1 MKYYTYILQSETHET
16 FYYGH
21 CEDLE
26 KRISQHN
33 KGKVRYTKG
42 RMPWK
47 LHYFEVFE
55 SRSEAMKREKYF
67 KSIDGYLFLKD
78 KGII

>member
-1 MKYYTYILQSETHET
+1 MKFYAYILQSESHET

-21 CEDLE
+21 CEDIE
-26 KRISQHN
+26 KRIYQHN

-47 LHYFEVFE
+47 LHYFEVFD

-67 KSIDGYLFLKD
+67 KSIDGYLFLKE

>member
-1 MKYYTYILQSETHET
+1 MKYYTYILQSGTHKT

-26 KRISQHN
+26 KRLSQHN

-55 SRSEAMKREKYF
+55 SRSEAMIREKYF
-67 KSIDGYLFLKD
+67 KSIDGYLFLKK